1 MTHID
6 STFTPRKNTIA
17 MSKNA
22 IHNFNLS
29 IKNSADIK
37 SSENL
42 TEAILKELAKVSKEM
57 SQQKDIVQIWEE
69 QQTLN
74 ATAIANNS
82 STSIEEGAFDAIAE
96 KNGKQLVSVSNTSS
110 ISEGTIANHIVSAG
124 EGANSTLKQVGNT
137 SSVLETTIS
146 NSSASIGEGVADTTG
161 STILS
166 SAASVNTTSPT
177 LGAGNSVLN
186 FSNSTTTQTYGN
198 VADQQTLAVP
208 QMLQTNSG
216 EPTRE
221 AVIAEIKKK
230 LTLAIIEKDF
240 ASIVYWTSIS
250 KAFGEEAKVQDFDGE
265 PEHTLFTQMYA
276 ALKQANQMVTV
287 QNFSWDIVREKMI
300 KSIDANILK
309 GKISSDSTVRWKLI
323 QKQLKDDTINVAN
336 LFERYNELFLL
347 LKEVEGLETFPTT
360 ITITTKTKIYPNLSA
375 DRLYAE
381 IGKENVYVFLKEI
394 NNKEITGRA
403 VRKGAVKIKN
413 TDATKFIVGESLEFI
428 LDEALIKQH
437 NEYKKEDINWIVYKE
452 NKKKKN
458 KDQEFIFINEG
469 TSFSYNFDAPGKYK
483 VEAYG
488 GNPGSNSKDKEA
500 VKLSAFVEVE
510 VIAQEIIIVSPA
522 TIKTTFVRPFTEEQL
537 FKVVLK
543 NPEVKTLN
551 PLKLYY
557 QIAYINADKVTTI
570 SDEQELDSTGIV
582 KLAMPNFGEYSIKV
596 VSKDQYTLNQKYS
609 IKTIKNF
616 INSIEITENKAEKDI
631 YLWNIT
637 NQNPIFKAQNFK
649 IEPATLQ
656 EKQNIKWLV
665 YDKNGKIYVPDRLPL
680 QLENNDAGKQY
691 LVKGESFTFSI
702 PKKEGEFTIEA
713 YSNVKQG
720 SKSTSS
726 KKIFVKHPEVT
737 EAYWTY
743 NDGNKKKTSG
753 FAGEINHIKASIPG
767 YVNQAVRIK
776 FYLNDS
782 KVVNYH
788 NDTATNGDGE
798 INKILKFDA
807 SLQKHFGLKNGKTA
821 KIRFELEGIQN
832 GNVPYLF
839 KENANAYKE
848 TLLNVTTSAKI
859 TDAYFMYDGNRVKA
873 EDKIPF
879 SKEGTTVT
887 IVAKTQNMVGKEIAL
902 TAHKASEKP
911 AFRHAAK
918 VNSEGDAIVSFIIM
932 PAKEAKNG
940 TVNKYYVGIE
950 GYSTKHLTDKM
961 INMVVGTSAKL
972 TTSNTGKI
980 DEDDPQLI
988 WGNKVSKEFR
998 IRVVQI
1004 CKNIEKKKDVPFSPN
1019 VLMNIMAFE
1028 TRNTFSPKAGTFKDD
1043 PNDSNKGGYVGLI
1056 QFGKDASTHLKVKRT
1071 ELLNMTALKQL
1082 DYVEEWF
1089 LLKTKNQL
1097 KSATDIYLS
1106 VNYPTAA
1113 GLGHLDH
1120 EVVYGDPKAA
1130 YRANKPFLREADE
1143 IDKDGNKVGKA
1154 GGKTYVWE
1162 VREAL
1167 EENQKEGGY
1176 SKNTVL
1182 MIKSYNLI
1190 MSNPKEIFNLDTS
1203 LTFCYF
1209 SAAQIKGIR
1218 KAIDKLGSNEE
1229 KIKAYRILQYFV
1241 EYNSQRDATYHS
1253 LADTMCNVVS
1263 ESIAL
1268 QYLGQV
1274 NPAPD
1279 PNMKM
1284 EDFMMVMIRD
1294 ILKKGDDSR
1303 FEAAIRIKIANQ
1315 LGIKGGFEGVAA
1327 IYDKNA
1333 HKKLLEDKL
1342 NKGYG
1347 VCMSLLGHIVRVVDV
1362 NDVGIIVD
1370 DPYGRIQ
1377 SFKIR
1382 KDKGGKGGYNG
1393 GKNYSDN
1400 SVLKGESNLWTWQQL
1415 KDDKIKFNYYE
1426 WYYL

>member
-6 STFTPRKNTIA
+6 STFTSRKNTIA

-57 SQQKDIVQIWEE
+57 SQQKDIVQIWQE

-82 STSIEEGAFDAIAE
+82 STSIEEGAIDTIAE

-110 ISEGTIANHIVSAG
+110 ISEGTMPNHIVSAG

-137 SSVLETTIS
+137 SSVLETTTS

-221 AVIAEIKKK
+221 TVIAEIEKK
-230 LTLAIIEKDF
+230 LTQAIKEKDF
-240 ASIVYWTSIS
+240 AAIAYWTSIS
-250 KAFGEEAKVQDFDGE
+250 KAFGEEAKVQDFDGK
-265 PEHTLFTQMYA
+265 PNNALFTDMYA
-276 ALKQANQMVTV
+276 MLKQSNQIPITS
-287 QNFSWDIVREKMI
+287 QNFNWDDVRKKMVE
-300 KSIDANILK
+300 SIDNNILK
-309 GKISSDSTVRWKLI
+309 GKISQAGKNRWKLI
-323 QKQLKDDTINVAN
+323 KEQLKNEAVNVAN

-347 LKEVEGLETFPTT
+347 LKEVEGLDKLPGT

-522 TIKTTFVRPFTEEQL
+522 TIKTTFVRPFTEEQS
-537 FKVVLK
+537 FKVTLK

-743 NDGNKKKTSG
+743 NDGNKKNTSG

-859 TDAYFMYDGNRVKA
+859 TDAYFMYDGNRVN
-873 EDKIPF
+873 PF
-879 SKEGTTVT
+879 TQVPYGAKVT
-887 IVAKTQNMVGKEIAL
+887 GIVKTLNMVGKAVNLKIYKDVHHPKQSTKVIVDNEGVAVINFTLNKNWKEISVL
-902 TAHKASEKP
+902 SGLMDT
-911 AFRHAAK
+911 FY
-918 VNSEGDAIVSFIIM
+918 I
-932 PAKEAKNG
+932 
-940 TVNKYYVGIE
+940 GIE
-950 GYSTKHLTDKM
+950 GVESKISLENGLNAIVVNVKHDESKKE
-961 INMVVGTSAKL
+961 KL
-972 TTSNTGKI
+972 
-980 DEDDPQLI
+980 DENNPQLI
-988 WGNKVSKEFR
+988 WGAKVNKEFR
-998 IRVVQI
+998 VKVVQI
-1004 CKNIEKKKDVPFSPN
+1004 CKKLWPKNTLEMAN
-1019 VLMNIMAFE
+1019 GLMAVMNRE
-1028 TRNTFSPKAGTFKDD
+1028 TGGTFAPHQIEGKKLVPKEQLTKDSFITYD
-1043 PNDSNKGGYVGLI
+1043 KKGNRISHAVGLVQFTQKALTDMGEYKGGGMDVLNELKLKFANMTQLEQLTKVEDYMNAVAILPTIPEEIYMAVFAPAYVGRGLDKTI
-1056 QFGKDASTHLKVKRT
+1056 YELGTTNYNENAS
-1071 ELLNMTALKQL
+1071 L
-1082 DYVEEWF
+1082 DVD
-1089 LLKTKNQL
+1089 KTKNGIQIKEL
-1097 KSATDIYLS
+1097 IDEYYISLENGKYGRNIWRNPLDRMELRGWYSTWRLNDSKFGYT
-1106 VNYPTAA
+1106 PTRDSGKHE
-1113 GLGHLDH
+1113 GLDLYAPVGTP
-1120 EVVYGDPKAA
+1120 V
-1130 YRANKPFLREADE
+1130 RACV
-1143 IDKDGNKVGKA
+1143 DGLIVFNSTA
-1154 GGKTYVWE
+1154 GGY
-1162 VREAL
+1162 
-1167 EENQKEGGY
+1167 G
-1176 SKNTVL
+1176 NTV
-1182 MIKSYNLI
+1182 
-1190 MSNPKEIFNLDTS
+1190 
-1203 LTFCYF
+1203 
-1209 SAAQIKGIR
+1209 
-1218 KAIDKLGSNEE
+1218 
-1229 KIKAYRILQYFV
+1229 
-1241 EYNSQRDATYHS
+1241 
-1253 LADTMCNVVS
+1253 
-1263 ESIAL
+1263 
-1268 QYLGQV
+1268 
-1274 NPAPD
+1274 
-1279 PNMKM
+1279 
-1284 EDFMMVMIRD
+1284 
-1294 ILKKGDDSR
+1294 
-1303 FEAAIRIKIANQ
+1303 
-1315 LGIKGGFEGVAA
+1315 
-1327 IYDKNA
+1327 
-1333 HKKLLEDKL
+1333 
-1342 NKGYG
+1342 
-1347 VCMSLLGHIVRVVDV
+1347 
-1362 NDVGIIVD
+1362 
-1370 DPYGRIQ
+1370 
-1377 SFKIR
+1377 
-1382 KDKGGKGGYNG
+1382 
-1393 GKNYSDN
+1393 
-1400 SVLKGESNLWTWQQL
+1400 VLKG
-1415 KDDKIKFNYYE
+1415 YYE
-1426 WYYL
+1426 SKLYFFSYSHLKNKSEFIADKSWVKAGEIIGYTGKSGNAKDLTQEKTHLHFEVRPLKEWGDKTKEFRGRVDPVKEIKDLIVDLNPKKENQI